1 LPDAAAA
8 TIPDAMSRPA
18 PGSLVVAFSA
28 TDAPTRALRAAVAAR
43 LAAHD
48 VAVVDPDDVTGPD
61 ARVDLVVH
69 GQGALSSSR
78 RLDDAVADD
87 LDATARLLERA
98 QARGAGFVLLSRL
111 SVVGPKKG
119 LCAEV
124 DPRTVVFGGSACKGK
139 DVDVAAERAS
149 LAAEVAHARA
159 CARHADADAARRQRV
174 RDQLVDRGGPSS
186 GQGFERAVAA
196 AHERDVARAMRA
208 ALVARASGWRFPT
221 ASPSALRGFS
231 RALAE
236 LQVATQAEQ
245 GGRPAAIVRLPEL
258 LVARAP
264 VEGAGEAGAA
274 DAVVAAGNGTG
285 TEAGTAAGTDAGSA
299 LAAVFDRVH
308 DGALRLPFA
317 PRARLEALP
326 EDVVADATAAVILAQ
341 TKATTGLSVVHVAT
355 ADRAPLP
362 VERLLDLL
370 DLHLRRRKGRP
381 SAPAVDAPPARPLLA
396 PALHVDAA
404 TPLPAGLD
412 VAADLAAR
420 GVAGLL
426 QTLGDRIGGAAGP
439 AAALVDE
446 LQEGARALGR
456 SSGRDVALCQA
467 PPFFVDDVRFAQ
479 RGLRLA
485 CTRAG
490 VAVVDPGAVDW
501 RAHLL
506 RRQLPALDRARQAR
520 RDDKARAPIAAYDSL
535 AHLLLEAAH
544 RHKSR
549 PALSVFLPPAQVA
562 PGEPDVVDVT
572 YGELFARARAVALRL
587 QQAGVQRG
595 DRVVLCGQN
604 HPAWGI
610 CAFGALL
617 LGATLVPLDVNLE
630 VDAAQ
635 NVLKKAR
642 AAVAVVDKHVRA
654 RLEPALAAHVP
665 PPLLDLH
672 LLASSGPGID
682 LATHAL
688 PTSDDLASILF
699 TSGTTG
705 EPKGVML
712 SHGNFCA
719 LLGSLL
725 AVFPVGDGDRMLS
738 VLPIHHTFEFTCGFL
753 MPLATGAQIYTPDA
767 IVGDRVT
774 YAMKAGRIT
783 AIVGVPALWQ
793 LLERRMKKTIDDRG
807 ELVSSVFKTLLSV
820 NKKMGAK
827 LGFSA
832 GRVLFKP
839 IHDQL
844 GGHLR
849 ILISGGSALPPAVHE
864 LFQGIGLPLAEG
876 YGLTETAPV
885 LTVAEG
891 KLGAPAGTVGMP
903 VPGVTLKLVDPETGH
918 DVDASTGAVGEIWA
932 QAPNVMQGYF
942 ENDAATQAVLTADRW
957 FKTGDLG
964 TIDKDGR
971 VRLVGRS
978 KDVVVTASGEN
989 VYLDDVEK
997 KLESIPGVFELTLL
1011 GVPDPRG
1018 GERLALVATASAID
1032 DPPLGTPMAA
1042 SDDPERMQRAR
1053 AAVGQRVLKLPQFQ
1067 RPAIIEVQGTPLP
1080 RTSTRK
1086 VKRKQV
1092 KTELLALLKKREAE
1106 VEANTPDNVTAISA
1120 ARTAIARAAGVEVV
1134 KLQAQ
1139 TSLPQDLAFDS
1150 LMWVELQGQLE
1161 REAGV
1166 KVDPEVLV
1174 TKETVVDVEAYV
1186 EALVEQQRQGGAT
1199 TSSTAASAA
1208 SNDELRIGGRTR
1220 DEDAGPRTLSQ
1231 RALSWSTTL
1240 ATATL
1245 QAPAVHTGR
1254 ATLSLLQDNL
1264 YSHGFDT
1271 TVEGEAFIPANRAA
1285 IVVANHT
1292 SHLDMGL
1299 IKHALGAWGSGLRPL
1314 AAKDYFFEGNP
1325 LKVAFFTHLTNLVP
1339 VDRETGSGLAFEQA
1353 KAVVQAGHVVLIFP
1367 EGTRREDG
1375 TLGAFKPLVAKLSL
1389 ATGVDVLPLH
1399 LGGCYEAFP
1408 RGAMAPRFG
1417 SSLRARIGPA
1427 LSSTDLARLTAHL
1440 GPVQAAR
1447 AASEVIRAAVVA
1459 LSEGQALELHRAQSL
1474 DDVQRARRALPR
1486 PAEGRAATG

>member
-1 LPDAAAA
+1 MHRVVLHPAPAVGRRRRRALPDAGGT
-8 TIPDAMSRPA
+8 TIARIMSCPD
-18 PGSLVVAFSA
+18 PGSLVVVFSA
-28 TDAPTRALRAAVAAR
+28 TDAPTRALRAAVAER

-48 VAVVDPDDVTGPD
+48 VVVVDPADAGDRIDV
-61 ARVDLVVH
+61 VVH
-69 GQGALSSSR
+69 GQGAFSSSR
-78 RLDDAVADD
+78 RLDDAVDD
-87 LDATARLLERA
+87 DVVALAALLQRA
-98 QARGAGFVLLSRL
+98 IERGAAFVLLSRL
-111 SVVGPKKG
+111 SVVGPRKG
-119 LCAEV
+119 LVAEV
-124 DPRTVVFGGSACKGK
+124 DPRTVAFGGSTLKGRDI
-139 DVDVAAERAS
+139 DVDAERAS
-149 LAAEVAHARA
+149 LLAEVEHVRA
-159 CARHADADAARRQRV
+159 SVHHADAAAARRQRV
-174 RDQLVDRGGPSS
+174 RDELVARGGPSR
-186 GQGFERAVAA
+186 GEGFERAVAQA
-196 AHERDVARAMRA
+196 AERDMGRALRA

-221 ASPSALRGFS
+221 ASTTALRGFS
-231 RALAE
+231 RALGE
-236 LQVATQAEQ
+236 LVVAQVAVQA
-245 GGRPAAIVRLPEL
+245 GRAAVLVRLPEL
-258 LVARAP
+258 LVP
-264 VEGAGEAGAA
+264 
-274 DAVVAAGNGTG
+274 AAGVCTDNGVDDVAERG
-285 TEAGTAAGTDAGSA
+285 A
-299 LAAVFDRVH
+299 LASVVDRVH
-308 DGALRLPFA
+308 EGCLRLPFL

-326 EDVVADATAAVILAQ
+326 FDVVADAVCAVVLAQ
-341 TKATTGLSVVHVAT
+341 AKGGVGLSVVHVAT
-355 ADRAPLP
+355 ADRQPLP
-362 VERLLDLL
+362 VERLVDLL
-370 DLHLRRRKGRP
+370 DLHLRRASTK
-381 SAPAVDAPPARPLLA
+381 DQRPLLA
-396 PALHVDAA
+396 PVLHVDAVA
-404 TPLPAGLD
+404 SLPTGID
-412 VAADLAAR
+412 VAADVAAR
-420 GVAGLL
+420 GVASAL
-426 QTLGDRIGGAAGP
+426 QVLGERAGRMSERARGIADEVAVGVRTLGQPG
-439 AAALVDE
+439 
-446 LQEGARALGR
+446 
-456 SSGRDVALCQA
+456 GRDVAMCQA
-467 PPFFVDDVRFAQ
+467 PPFFGDDVRFAA

-485 CTRAG
+485 CQRAG
-490 VAVVDPGAVDW
+490 VPVVDPGAVDW

-506 RRQLPALDRARQAR
+506 QRQLPALDRARMR
-520 RDDKARAPIAAYDSL
+520 KRDAAPRQPIAAYDSL
-535 AHLLLEAAH
+535 AHLIVEAAA
-544 RHKSR
+544 RHKNR
-549 PALSVFLPPAQVA
+549 PALSVFLAPEHVPP
-562 PGEPDVVDVT
+562 GGSDVVDVT
-572 YGELFARARAVALRL
+572 YGELLDRARAVALRL

-595 DRVVLCGQN
+595 DRVVLCAQN

-617 LGATLVPLDVNLE
+617 LGATLVPLDVNLDA
-630 VDAAQ
+630 DAAD

-654 RLEPALAAHVP
+654 RLETVLAARVP
-665 PPLLDLH
+665 PPLFDLH
-672 LLASSGPGID
+672 LLASTGPGLD
-682 LATHAL
+682 LSSHAL
-688 PTSDDLASILF
+688 PSSSDLASVLF

-725 AVFPVGDGDRMLS
+725 AVFPVGNGDRMLS

-807 ELVSSVFKTLLSV
+807 ELVSSVFSILLSI

-832 GRVLFKP
+832 GRLLFKP

-891 KLGAPAGTVGMP
+891 RLGAPAGTVGTA
-903 VPGVTLKLVDPETGH
+903 VPGVVLKLVDPETGL
-918 DVDASTGAVGEIWA
+918 DVDPATGAVGELWA
-932 QAPNVMQGYF
+932 QAENVMQGYF
-942 ENDAATQAVLTADRW
+942 ENDAATQAVLTPDRW
-957 FKTGDLG
+957 LKTGDLG

-997 KLESIPGVFELTLL
+997 RLEAIPGVFELTLL
-1011 GVPDPRG
+1011 GIPDPRG
-1018 GERLALVATASAID
+1018 GERLALVAVASALD

-1053 AAVGQRVLKLPQFQ
+1053 TAVGQRILKLPQFQ
-1067 RPAIIEVQGTPLP
+1067 RPAIVEVIGAPLP

-1092 KTELLALLKKREAE
+1092 KTELLDLLKKREADVE
-1106 VEANTPDNVTAISA
+1106 VITSDYVVAISA
-1120 ARTAIARAAGVEVV
+1120 ARTAIARAAGVEVG
-1134 KLQAQ
+1134 KLSAQ
-1139 TSLPQDLAFDS
+1139 TSLPQDLGFDS

-1166 KVDPEVLV
+1166 VVEPEVLV
-1174 TKETVVDVEAYV
+1174 TKETVVDVEQYV
-1186 EALVEQQRQGGAT
+1186 EQLRESGQT
-1199 TSSTAASAA
+1199 TSSPAKKAADDEPRLGRRKQGDTDIDDA
-1208 SNDELRIGGRTR
+1208 SL
-1220 DEDAGPRTLSQ
+1220 AG
-1231 RALSWSTTL
+1231 RALSLSTAL
-1240 ATATL
+1240 AQATL
-1245 QAPAVHTGR
+1245 QAPAVHTAR
-1254 ATLSLLQDNL
+1254 KTLSLLQENL
-1264 YSHGFDT
+1264 YSHGFST
-1271 TVEGEAFIPANRAA
+1271 TVEGAAFIPANRSA

-1292 SHLDMGL
+1292 SHLDTGL
-1299 IKHALGAWGSGLRPL
+1299 VKYALGEWGSGLRPL

-1375 TLGAFKPLVAKLSL
+1375 TLGAFKPLVAKLAL

-1399 LGGCYEAFP
+1399 LNGCYEAFP
-1408 RGAMAPRFG
+1408 RGASTPRFG
-1417 SSLRARIGPA
+1417 SSLGARIGPP
-1427 LSSTDLARLTAHL
+1427 LSSSELARLTAHL

-1447 AASEVIRAAVVA
+1447 AASDVIRAAVVA
-1459 LSEGQALELHRAQSL
+1459 LSEGHALELHRAATL
-1474 DDVQRARRALPR
+1474 DDVQRLRRPLDVLSGVQGR
-1486 PAEGRAATG
+1486 LGVDAERAGHGA

>member
-1 LPDAAAA
+1 
-8 TIPDAMSRPA
+8 M
-18 PGSLVVAFSA
+18 
-28 TDAPTRALRAAVAAR
+28 
-43 LAAHD
+43 
-48 VAVVDPDDVTGPD
+48 
-61 ARVDLVVH
+61 H

-87 LDATARLLERA
+87 LDATARLLALA

-124 DPRTVVFGGSACKGK
+124 DPRTVAFGGSAVKGK
-139 DVDVAAERAS
+139 DLDVAACRAS
-149 LAAEVAHARA
+149 LAAEVAHVRA
-159 CARHADADAARRQRV
+159 CVTHADAAAARRQRV
-174 RDQLVDRGGPSS
+174 RDELVGRGGPSA
-186 GQGFERAVAA
+186 GQGFERAVDA

-221 ASPSALRGFS
+221 ASATALRGFS

-236 LQVATQAEQ
+236 LHVVTHVAAVAEQ
-245 GGRPAAIVRLPEL
+245 GGRPAAIMRLPEL
-258 LVARAP
+258 LVGRAP
-264 VEGAGEAGAA
+264 VGGAVHAA
-274 DAVVAAGNGTG
+274 DAA
-285 TEAGTAAGTDAGSA
+285 EAVDRDGGAHGA

-326 EDVVADATAAVILAQ
+326 HDLVADATAAVILAQ

-370 DLHLRRRKGRP
+370 DLHLRRRTHRRSGP
-381 SAPAVDAPPARPLLA
+381 TAIDAPPARPLLA

-404 TPLPAGLD
+404 TPLPPGLD

-420 GVAGLL
+420 GVSGLL
-426 QTLGDRIGGAAGP
+426 QTLGDRAGGGAGP

-446 LQEGARALGR
+446 LQASVRALGR
-456 SSGRDVALCQA
+456 SSGADVALCQA

-485 CTRAG
+485 CTKAG
-490 VAVVDPGAVDW
+490 VPVVDPGAVDW
-501 RAHLL
+501 REHLL
-506 RRQLPALDRARQAR
+506 RRQLPALDRARKAR

-535 AHLLLEAAH
+535 AHLLIEAAA
-544 RHKSR
+544 RHKNR

-562 PGEPDVVDVT
+562 PGELDIVDVT
-572 YGELFARARAVALRL
+572 YGELLGRARAVALRL

-595 DRVVLCGQN
+595 DRVVLCAQN

-610 CAFGALL
+610 CAFGVLL

-630 VDAAQ
+630 LDAAD
-635 NVLKKAR
+635 NVLRKAR

-654 RLEPALAAHVP
+654 RLEPVLAARVP
-665 PPLLDLH
+665 PPLFDLH
-672 LLASSGPGID
+672 LLAATGPGID

-688 PTSDDLASILF
+688 PTSTDLASILF

-807 ELVSSVFKTLLSV
+807 DLVSSVFKTLLSA

-827 LGFSA
+827 LGVSA
-832 GRVLFKP
+832 GRLLFKP

-891 KLGAPAGTVGMP
+891 KLGAPAGTVGTP
-903 VPGVTLKLVDPETGH
+903 VPGVTLRLVDPETGH
-918 DVDASTGAVGEIWA
+918 DVDASTGAVGELWA
-932 QAPNVMQGYF
+932 QAENVMLGYF
-942 ENDAATQAVLTADRW
+942 ENDDATQAVLTADRW

-964 TIDKDGR
+964 TIDQDGR

-997 KLESIPGVFELTLL
+997 KLESVPGVFELTLL

-1042 SDDPERMQRAR
+1042 SDDPERLRRAR

-1067 RPAIIEVQGTPLP
+1067 RPAIIEVLGTPLP

-1092 KTELLALLKKREAE
+1092 KTELLELLRKREAD
-1106 VEANTPDNVTAISA
+1106 VEAVTPDSVAAISA
-1120 ARTAIARAAGVEVV
+1120 ARSAIARAAGVDVV

-1166 KVDPEVLV
+1166 TVDPEVLV
-1174 TKETVVDVEAYV
+1174 TKETVVDVEQYV
-1186 EALVEQQRQGGAT
+1186 ERRRADGQTTMSKATSTSGDEPRLGRATGDEDDAPKTLADKAT
-1199 TSSTAASAA
+1199 TLA
-1208 SNDELRIGGRTR
+1208 
-1220 DEDAGPRTLSQ
+1220 
-1231 RALSWSTTL
+1231 TTL
-1240 ATATL
+1240 ATAAL

-1254 ATLSLLQDNL
+1254 ATLSLLQENL

-1271 TVEGEAFIPANRAA
+1271 TVEGAAFIPANRSA

-1299 IKHALGAWGSGLRPL
+1299 IKYALGAWGSGLRPL

-1353 KAVVQAGHVVLIFP
+1353 KTVVQQGHVVLIFP

-1408 RGAMAPRFG
+1408 RGATAPRFG

-1427 LSSTDLARLTAHL
+1427 LSAAELRRLTAHL

-1447 AASEVIRAAVVA
+1447 AASEIIRAAVVA
-1459 LSEGQALELHRAQSL
+1459 LSEGQALELHRAPSL
-1474 DDVQRARRALPR
+1474 DDVQGARRALPR
-1486 PAEGRAATG
+1486 PPHDRAAMA

>member
-1 LPDAAAA
+1 
-8 TIPDAMSRPA
+8 MSCPTV
-18 PGSLVVAFSA
+18 GSSVVVFSA
-28 TDAPTRALRAAVAAR
+28 TDAPSRALRAAVAQQ
-43 LAAHD
+43 LAAHEAGRD
-48 VAVVDPDDVTGPD
+48 VVVVDPGDVVDDSPV
-61 ARVDLVVH
+61 ALVVH
-69 GQGALSSSR
+69 AQGALSASR
-78 RLDDAVADD
+78 RLDDAVDDD
-87 LDATARLLERA
+87 LTATDALLA
-98 QARGAGFVLLSRL
+98 LADHKGAGFVLLSRL
-111 SVVGPKKG
+111 SVVGGRKG

-124 DPRTVVFGGSACKGK
+124 DPRSVVFGGSNVKGK
-139 DVDVAAERAS
+139 DVDVGACRAS
-149 LAAEVAHARA
+149 LQGQIEHVRHSVQ
-159 CARHADADAARRQRV
+159 HADASAARRQRV
-174 RDQLVDRGGPSS
+174 RDALVARGGPSA
-186 GQGFERAVAA
+186 GTGFERAVADA
-196 AHERDVARAMRA
+196 EKGDLATAMRA
-208 ALVARASGWRFPT
+208 ALVERASGWRFPT
-221 ASPSALRGFS
+221 ASSFALRGFS

-236 LQVATQAEQ
+236 LAVAAAVDT
-245 GGRPAAIVRLPEL
+245 GGRAAAIVRLPEL
-258 LVARAP
+258 LVAQTND
-264 VEGAGEAGAA
+264 VDAA
-274 DAVVAAGNGTG
+274 DV
-285 TEAGTAAGTDAGSA
+285 GSKGA
-299 LAAVFDRVH
+299 LAHVVDRVH
-308 DGALRLPFA
+308 EGALRLPFS

-326 EDVVADATAAVILAQ
+326 LDVVAAAIAAVVLAQ
-341 TKATTGLSVVHVAT
+341 LKATSGLSVVHVAT
-355 ADRAPLP
+355 HDKAPLP

-370 DLHLRRRKGRP
+370 DLHLRKGRGG
-381 SAPAVDAPPARPLLA
+381 VARPALVPL
-396 PALHVDAA
+396 LHVDDGA
-404 TPLPAGLD
+404 PLPVGLD
-412 VAADLAAR
+412 VAADVAAR
-420 GVAGLL
+420 GVSSLL
-426 QTLGDRIGGAAGP
+426 SVVGDRAGRVSAH

-446 LQEGARALGR
+446 IDEGVRALGR

-467 PPFFVDDVRFAQ
+467 PPFFVDDVRFGQ
-479 RGLRLA
+479 RGLRMA
-485 CTRAG
+485 CTKAG
-490 VAVVDPGAVDW
+490 VPVVDTGAVDW

-506 RRQLPALDRARQAR
+506 QRQLPALDRARTKKHEAAER
-520 RDDKARAPIAAYDSL
+520 KPIAAYDSL
-535 AHLLLEAAH
+535 AHLLVEAAA
-544 RHKSR
+544 RHKNR
-549 PALSVFLPPAQVA
+549 PALSVFLAPEHVPA
-562 PGEPDVVDVT
+562 GGNDVVDVT
-572 YGELFARARAVALRL
+572 YGELLDRARAVALRL

-595 DRVVLCGQN
+595 DRVVVCAQN

-630 VDAAQ
+630 VDAAA

-642 AAVAVVDKHVRA
+642 ATVAVVDKHVRA
-654 RLEPALAAHVP
+654 RLEPALTAHVP
-665 PPLLDLH
+665 PPLFDLH
-672 LLASSGPGID
+672 LLAATGPGID
-682 LATHAL
+682 LSTHAL
-688 PTSDDLASILF
+688 PTSTELASILF

-807 ELVSSVFKTLLSV
+807 ELVASVFKTLLSI
-820 NKKMGAK
+820 NKKMGAR

-832 GRVLFKP
+832 GRLLFKP

-891 KLGAPAGTVGMP
+891 KLGAPAGTVGTP
-903 VPGVTLKLVDPETGH
+903 VPGVTLKLVDPETGV
-918 DVDASTGAVGEIWA
+918 DVDPATGAVGELWA
-932 QAPNVMQGYF
+932 RADNVMQGYF
-942 ENDAATQAVLTADRW
+942 ENDVATQAVLTPDRW
-957 FKTGDLG
+957 LKTGDLG
-964 TIDKDGR
+964 SIDKDGR

-997 KLESIPGVFELTLL
+997 KLENIAGVFELTLL

-1018 GERLALVATASAID
+1018 GERLALVAVASAID

-1042 SDDPERMQRAR
+1042 SDDPDRLQRAR
-1053 AAVGQRVLKLPQFQ
+1053 TAVAQRVLKLPQFQ
-1067 RPAIIEVQGTPLP
+1067 RPAIIEVLGAPLP

-1092 KTELLALLKKREAE
+1092 KTELLELLKKREAD
-1106 VEANTPDNVTAISA
+1106 VEAITPDNVAAISA
-1120 ARTAIARAAGVEVV
+1120 ARTAIARAAGVDVV
-1134 KLQAQ
+1134 KLSAQ
-1139 TSLPQDLAFDS
+1139 TSLPQDLGFDS

-1166 KVDPEVLV
+1166 VVDPEVLV

-1186 EALVEQQRQGGAT
+1186 EQLRAGGQT
-1199 TSSTAASAA
+1199 TSSTS
-1208 SNDELRIGGRTR
+1208 SSTTNDEPRLGRTKTE
-1220 DEDAGPRTLSQ
+1220 DDDAGKTLAS
-1231 RALSWSTTL
+1231 RALTLSTTL

-1245 QAPAVHTGR
+1245 QAPAVSTAR
-1254 ATLSLLQDNL
+1254 ATLSLLQENL

-1271 TVEGEAFIPANRAA
+1271 TIEGASFIPANRTA

-1299 IKHALGAWGSGLRPL
+1299 IKYALGDWGSGLRPL

-1353 KAVVQAGHVVLIFP
+1353 KAVVQEGHVVLIFP

-1399 LGGCYEAFP
+1399 LSGCYEAFP
-1408 RGAMAPRFG
+1408 RGAAAPRFG
-1417 SSLRARIGPA
+1417 RALRARIGPPLPA
-1427 LSSTDLARLTAHL
+1427 SELARLTAHL

-1459 LSEGQALELHRAQSL
+1459 LSDGHALELHRARTL
-1474 DDVQRARRALPR
+1474 DDLARSRWPLARDDSGVDGGVDAGAR
-1486 PAEGRAATG
+1486 PGRAGL